1 MEEFLIGQ
9 HPVATY
15 LVACALGMFVVWCLK
30 QWSERRGRELH
41 VPIENY
47 ETGPDPVH
55 GLDAPHPDWRCDYS
69 KAAKKKKKK
78 RRK

>member
-15 LVACALGMFVVWCLK
+15 LVACALGMFVIWCLK
-30 QWSERRGRELH
+30 QWSERRGKFVEE
-41 VPIENY
+41 PIDDY

-55 GLDAPHPDWRCDYS
+55 GLDPAHPAWRCDYT
-69 KAAKKKKKK
+69 KTTKKK